1 MTDEREPVMRGRV
14 VGAWGGGEGQT
25 GAALQRLEMHLRLTC
40 GNAGAAPAGPGG
52 SGVLLF

>member
-1 MTDEREPVMRGRV
+1 MRGRV